1 MELINNSYD
10 LFEELIDKVG
20 MDSESGGPLV
30 VKPYLVFLDNKGVKE
45 FLDDEKKERFEDLN
59 MYVDELFNNIGEML
73 DDEMP
78 AWEEISIEDNLP
90 EGMLNQDVDLAFFQ
104 VVSSLIAF
112 DFGSGNYLHALEALS
127 AASEI
132 DERYVP
138 SVVALLRE
146 SEFKDDMV
154 STILSL
160 CGLILD
166 IEEKDRIKNKFIDL
180 KKRY

>member
-10 LFEELIDKVG
+10 LFEELVDKVG
-20 MDSESGGPLV
+20 MDAESGGPLV
-30 VKPYLVFLDNKGVKE
+30 VKPYLVFLDNKGVRE
-45 FLDDEKKERFEDLN
+45 CLDDEKKERFADLN
-59 MYVDELFNNIGEML
+59 MYVDELFNNMSEML

-90 EGMLNQDVDLAFFQ
+90 EEMLNQDVDLAFFQ

-132 DERYVP
+132 DEKYVP